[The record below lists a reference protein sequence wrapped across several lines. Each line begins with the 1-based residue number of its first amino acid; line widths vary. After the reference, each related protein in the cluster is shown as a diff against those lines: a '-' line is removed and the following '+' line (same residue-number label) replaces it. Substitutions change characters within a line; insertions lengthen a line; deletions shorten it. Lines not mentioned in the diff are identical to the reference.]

1 MTSYQKAIKALEEC
15 VKDAMEN
22 NADAGL
28 QCEIWRHYQGMKA
41 IERQMPKQKEYKF
54 SIADDTI
61 SISSSYYDPDYNVQ
75 AAQPVELD
83 FGGGGNDVITF
94 S

>member
-1 MTSYQKAIKALEEC
+1 
-15 VKDAMEN
+15 MEN
-22 NADAGL
+22 NVDPGL
-28 QCEIWRHYQGMKA
+28 QSEIWRHYQGMKA
-41 IERQMPKQKEYKF
+41 IDRQLPKQKEYTF

-75 AAQPVELD
+75 AAGAVDLD
-83 FGGGGNDVITF
+83 FGGGTDVITF